1 MFLTDT
7 IVFNCFPFTAK
18 VEPYSSDT
26 CTTEA
31 PETQTGLIIGV
42 VCGVSIF
49 NLVVGA
55 IFIACC
61 YRRAQKMEGLP
72 TYNSENCQFLNTW
85 FNIHDFD
92 LIVIYWQLA
101 LGVKGSQNRCTWCIT
116 HSLYNLHAYFSKP
129 TRCYL
134 WNYHEST
141 CTCMSSAM
149 IYIIRNKFC
158 LTLYLYIL

>member
-61 YRRAQKMEGLP
+61 YRRAQKMERLP

-92 LIVIYWQLA
+92 LLLYIENLPWGWKVAKTVVPGVSPIAFTIYMHILASQPGVIFEI
-101 LGVKGSQNRCTWCIT
+101 IT
-116 HSLYNLHAYFSKP
+116 KVHVRVFQV
-129 TRCYL
+129 L
-134 WNYHEST
+134 W
-141 CTCMSSAM
+141 
-149 IYIIRNKFC
+149 F
-158 LTLYLYIL
+158 TLYGINFA